1 MIDAFLDG
9 ANAGFA
15 AEALSEFIAWDIFN
29 PLLLELRRD
38 IIDNMLLQADDAAIP
53 PINEPWLRALSAKL
67 KADGYP

>member
-38 IIDNMLLQADDAAIP
+38 IIDNMLLQA
-53 PINEPWLRALSAKL
+53 EPSHPSMSRGS
-67 KADGYP
+67 GRCRRN